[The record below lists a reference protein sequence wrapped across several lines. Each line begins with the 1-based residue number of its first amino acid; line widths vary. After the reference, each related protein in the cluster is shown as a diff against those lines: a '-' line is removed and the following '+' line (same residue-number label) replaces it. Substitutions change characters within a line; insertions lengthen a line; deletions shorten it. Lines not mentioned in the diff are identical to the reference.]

1 MLDQGG
7 WTHSSSQSYSP
18 SSSSLSSV
26 EVVFEEGSAGS
37 SVVEFV
43 KVAEAEAERRTAVT
57 EEVAVVG
64 VEVPLPEGSVTFA
77 APFDVG

>member
-1 MLDQGG
+1 M
-7 WTHSSSQSYSP
+7 
-18 SSSSLSSV
+18 
-26 EVVFEEGSAGS
+26 FEEGSAGS